1 MPPFDTHTP
10 LLSLPRIFETTLET
24 IPARI
29 PYLSVD
35 SHVLESWRSHLGRCS
50 AFKVGIAWQGNPE
63 HVNDY
68 QRSVPLASFAPLAEV
83 PGVQLY
89 SLQKGKGTE
98 QLEAGKRLPIVDL
111 SNRLSAFQDTGAALQ
126 NLDLLITVDTAVARL
141 RGALGVPAWVL
152 LRYAG
157 DWRWLTGREDS
168 PWYPTMRLFR
178 QTEPGNWNGVMNRV
192 NDALRDKLD
201 ISRVPRVTEAP
212 AESEVRPPQEP
223 PKYSPA
229 PTAAAPA
236 LVLTAT
242 PDHAE
247 TLFQESET
255 LLARPVCRSRGAVPT
270 SPEALSRPCHGA
282 E

>member
-1 MPPFDTHTP
+1 M
-10 LLSLPRIFETTLET
+10 
-24 IPARI
+24 
-29 PYLSVD
+29 
-35 SHVLESWRSHLGRCS
+35 LESWRSHLGRCS

-126 NLDLLITVDTAVARL
+126 NLDLLITVDTAVADCA
-141 RGALGVPAWVL
+141 GALGVPAWVL

-168 PWYPTMRLFR
+168 PWYPRMRLFR
-178 QTEPGNWNGVMNRV
+178 QTEPGNWKGVMKRV
-192 NDALRDKLD
+192 NRALRDKLD
-201 ISRVPRVTEAP
+201 ISLVARDGEAA
-212 AESEVRPPQEP
+212 AEPEAQAAQEP
-223 PKYSPA
+223 PKYSV
-229 PTAAAPA
+229 PTEAAPA
-236 LVLTAT
+236 LVLATT

-247 TLFQESET
+247 SLFQEGET
-255 LLARPVCRSRGAVPT
+255 LLAPAGLPKPSSCSNA
-270 SPEALSRPCHGA
+270 S
-282 E
+282 